1 MNRRPTFLTAAA
13 FAAAAALTL
22 SACGGGGE
30 EKPDGKDKIAGAD
43 TGGEA
48 SASASPSTG
57 ASDSAGRPD
66 VKVPSDMKSVF
77 EGWKTGDAA
86 KDAALADAQRALGS
100 VDDAIARGD
109 TKSKALS
116 FYYQDDALISE
127 VKWVQAWLDA
137 NISWTGTIR
146 YFDPRVTLRDE
157 KTAVIVYCADDGKA
171 YNKDRK
177 TGKVDKT
184 PASDS
189 PYVLYNT
196 RLEKSGEG
204 VWVTTGMHTKRGHE
218 QCAG

>member
-13 FAAAAALTL
+13 FAATAALTL
-22 SACGGGGE
+22 SACGGGDEDSG
-30 EKPDGKDKIAGAD
+30 GNDKIAGAD
-43 TGGEA
+43 TGQA
-48 SASASPSTG
+48 STSASPSTG

-66 VKVPSDMKSVF
+66 LKVPKDMKSVF
-77 EGWKTGDAA
+77 EGWKTGDTT

-116 FYYQDDALISE
+116 FYYQDNALVSE

-146 YFDPRVTLRDE
+146 YFDPQVTLRDE
-157 KTAVIVYCADDGKA
+157 KTAVVVYCADDGKA

-196 RLEKSGEG
+196 RLEKSGDG
-204 VWVTTGMHTKRGHE
+204 VWVTSGLITKRGHE
-218 QCAG
+218 QCGG

>member
-13 FAAAAALTL
+13 LATAAALTL
-22 SACGGGGE
+22 SACGGGDDDA
-30 EKPDGKDKIAGAD
+30 DGKDKIAGAD
-43 TGGEA
+43 TGET
-48 SASASPSTG
+48 SASASPTTG

-66 VKVPSDMKSVF
+66 LKVPKDMKSVF
-77 EGWKTGDAA
+77 EGWKTGDTT

-116 FYYQDDALISE
+116 FYYQDDALVSE

-146 YFDPRVTLRDE
+146 YFDPQVTLRDE
-157 KTAVIVYCADDGKA
+157 KTAVVVYCADDGKA

-204 VWVTTGMHTKRGHE
+204 VWVTTGLHTKRGHE
-218 QCAG
+218 QCEG

>member
-1 MNRRPTFLTAAA
+1 MNRRPTFLTATALAA
-13 FAAAAALTL
+13 TAALTL
-22 SACGGGGE
+22 SACGGGDDDSG
-30 EKPDGKDKIAGAD
+30 GNDKIAGAD
-43 TGGEA
+43 TGE
-48 SASASPSTG
+48 ASASPSTG
-57 ASDSAGRPD
+57 GSDSAGRPD
-66 VKVPSDMKSVF
+66 LKVPKDMKSVF
-77 EGWKTGDAA
+77 EGWKTGDTT

-116 FYYQDDALISE
+116 FYYQGDALISE

-146 YFDPRVTLRDE
+146 YFDPQVTLRDE
-157 KTAVIVYCADDGKA
+157 KTAVVVYCADDGKA

-204 VWVTTGMHTKRGHE
+204 VWVTTGLHTKRGHE
-218 QCAG
+218 QCEG

>member
-13 FAAAAALTL
+13 FAATAALTL
-22 SACGGGGE
+22 SACGGGADDSG
-30 EKPDGKDKIAGAD
+30 GNDKIAGAD
-43 TGGEA
+43 TSQA
-48 SASASPSTG
+48 STSAPPTTG

-66 VKVPSDMKSVF
+66 LKLPKDMESVF
-77 EGWKTGDAA
+77 EGWKTGDTT

-109 TKSKALS
+109 TKSQALS
-116 FYYQDDALISE
+116 FYYQDDALVSE

-137 NISWTGTIR
+137 DISWTGTIR
-146 YFDPRVTLRDE
+146 YFDPQVTLRDE
-157 KTAVIVYCADDGKA
+157 KTAVVVYCADDGKA

-204 VWVTTGMHTKRGHE
+204 VWVTTGLHTKRGHE
-218 QCAG
+218 QCDG